1 MGGTITVKSA
11 LGKGSDFVVSF
22 PLDKVDQNLAVSHT
36 TPLDQVLSAKPLK
49 GNILLVEDNEINV
62 EIAKRFLAVLGLS
75 VVTAENGKAAL
86 TTFEESKPHTYQAIL
101 MDIQMPI
108 MNGYE
113 ATQAIR
119 QLKREDATTIPIIAM
134 TADAFSTAIEH
145 AKQVGMNDYITKPI
159 DVAKLRETLAHYLP

>member
-1 MGGTITVKSA
+1 
-11 LGKGSDFVVSF
+11 
-22 PLDKVDQNLAVSHT
+22 
-36 TPLDQVLSAKPLK
+36 
-49 GNILLVEDNEINV
+49 
-62 EIAKRFLAVLGLS
+62 VLGLS

-159 DVAKLRETLAHYLP
+159 DVVKLRETLAHYLP